1 MTARERWLAVLDGHR
16 PDRVPCDYWGT
27 AEITTR
33 LQNDLG
39 CRSERALWDRL
50 GVDKCIYLGP
60 AHPQA
65 RESGW
70 HLQSLFSI
78 WRVETRSISY
88 GDNIGEYQEDLYHPL
103 GDAETVAEVEAFD
116 WPDAADFDVAGLRR
130 ICREWQ
136 GYPILGATS
145 EPFYLYCRMRGME
158 RALEDLVARPALAEA
173 ILERIFRFDYAII
186 RRVLS
191 EAGDLVDLIYVA
203 EDLGTQQSLL
213 MSPKTFRRFLK
224 PHMATL
230 IEMIHSYGARVFH
243 HDDGAIRPLIPDLI
257 AIGIDI
263 LNPIQWRCRGMDR
276 EGLAADFGKQVVFH
290 GGIDNQQTLPFGT
303 QEDVRRQVREN
314 IEIFSAGRGY
324 IAAPCH
330 NLQANTPTE
339 NVIALYQAVHEY
351 GNRASRFPKPV
362 GSMTEL

>member
-1 MTARERWLAVLDGHR
+1 MTPRQRWLAVLDGRR
-16 PDRVPCDYWGT
+16 PDRIPCDYWGT

-33 LQNDLG
+33 LRNDLG
-39 CRSERALWDRL
+39 CRTERALWDRL

-60 AHPQA
+60 AHPRA

-78 WRVETRSISY
+78 WRVETRKISY
-88 GDNIGEYQEDLYHPL
+88 GDGLGEYEEDSRHPL
-103 GDAETVAEVEAFD
+103 AEAETVAEIQAFD
-116 WPDAADFDVAGLRR
+116 WPDAADFDIAGLKRT
-130 ICREWQ
+130 CLEWQ

-145 EPFYLYCRMRGME
+145 EPFYLYCRLRGME
-158 RALEDLVARPALAEA
+158 MALEDLVARPAMAEA

-186 RRVLS
+186 RRVLE

-213 MSPKTFRRFLK
+213 MSPKMFSRFLK
-224 PHMATL
+224 PRMAKL

-243 HDDGAIRPLIPDLI
+243 HDDGAIRPLIAGLI
-257 AIGIDI
+257 EIGIDI

-276 EGLAADFGKQVVFH
+276 AALAADFGKHVVFH
-290 GGIDNQQTLPFGT
+290 GGVDNQQTLPFGAP
-303 QEDVRRQVREN
+303 EDVRRQVREN

-324 IAAPCH
+324 IVAPCH
-330 NLQANTPTE
+330 NIQANTPTE
-339 NVIALYQAVHEY
+339 NVIALYQAVREY
-351 GNRASRFPKPV
+351 GNRGSRIPSHVVAVKE
-362 GSMTEL
+362 S